1 MKGLADGTL
10 YKIIH
15 DYFLLYLL
23 RMRKYSDT
31 TIRSYREA
39 ISLLL
44 EFIAK
49 SKNIS
54 LSEIIFKMIT
64 SDMLSTFLD
73 SLEKQ

>member
-1 MKGLADGTL
+1 
-10 YKIIH
+10 
-15 DYFLLYLL
+15 
-23 RMRKYSDT
+23 MRKYSDT